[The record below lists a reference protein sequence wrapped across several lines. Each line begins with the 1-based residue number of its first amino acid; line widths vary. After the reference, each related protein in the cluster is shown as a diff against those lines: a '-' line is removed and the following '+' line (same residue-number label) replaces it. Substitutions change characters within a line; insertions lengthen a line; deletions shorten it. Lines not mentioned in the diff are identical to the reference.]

1 MKNKKSMKVSLLFYD
16 FILKFGA
23 NRVKADMELQTIS
36 ICDLPD
42 IIVKYFKSD
51 NNRYLELVNF
61 EVENG
66 IK

>member
-1 MKNKKSMKVSLLFYD
+1 MKNKKSMKVSLLFYT

>member
-1 MKNKKSMKVSLLFYD
+1 MKNKKSMKVSLLFYA